1 MHNAWLIA
9 KREYS
14 ERIRGKAF
22 RITTVLIPVLIG
34 VLIFV
39 IYIANKNSG
48 AGKHIVV
55 VSSDLTLAQDVRDQL
70 LQDKDANFT
79 VDVMVPQADTQQN
92 LVSQVDGKQLDGF
105 LLLERQPG
113 NMQPVATYESHSS
126 ADFATVDRLT
136 NAVSRATMEEQLVS
150 HGVARSDIKSLTGNV
165 SIHTL
170 QIKQGQAHTVSAA
183 GTFWAAYGMAFLLS
197 FTALMYGMNVS
208 RSVIEEKTSRI
219 FEIMLATI
227 KPSEMMA
234 GKLIGV
240 GAVGITQLLI
250 WMLMAAG
257 FLGSQMAGRI
267 FSGDLALHVP
277 VMQVVLF
284 VVYFLLGYLLYSSFF
299 IGIAAAVN
307 TEQELQQFT
316 PLAAVPIWLSFGM
329 ITYII
334 SSPNSPLSIAIS
346 LFPPCA
352 PITMFLRMA
361 SLTPP
366 AWQIALSL
374 ALMVLSI
381 IVLLWISSRIYRVG
395 ILMYGK
401 RPTLPELL
409 RWLRY
414 A

>member
-1 MHNAWLIA
+1 
-9 KREYS
+9 
-14 ERIRGKAF
+14 
-22 RITTVLIPVLIG
+22 
-34 VLIFV
+34 
-39 IYIANKNSG
+39 
-48 AGKHIVV
+48 
-55 VSSDLTLAQDVRDQL
+55 
-70 LQDKDANFT
+70 
-79 VDVMVPQADTQQN
+79 
-92 LVSQVDGKQLDGF
+92 
-105 LLLERQPG
+105 
-113 NMQPVATYESHSS
+113 
-126 ADFATVDRLT
+126 
-136 NAVSRATMEEQLVS
+136 
-150 HGVARSDIKSLTGNV
+150 
-165 SIHTL
+165 
-170 QIKQGQAHTVSAA
+170 
-183 GTFWAAYGMAFLLS
+183 MAFLLS